1 MRNSNEGDSMNRKE
15 EISLKE
21 ERVKNLMKS
30 LGLDGIVFKK
40 QSNFS
45 WLTGGGINMVPVCTD
60 MGFTTIL
67 VTEKEKYLIS
77 NCIESTRNMEEENL
91 EDFGFNLLEY
101 EWFESREQDL
111 IKKIVPSLNVGCD
124 VSVYSLKNIEPQI
137 KEIRYSLTPSEIERY
152 LWLGEKTSE
161 AIESVLIDI
170 EKPGFTEA
178 EITGELAKRL
188 WKDRIDPVGYQAA
201 ADERAYKYRH
211 PIPTEKKIDKSLM
224 LCVMS
229 RKWGLITTIT
239 RLLNF
244 GEVSEKIKKQYRDNV
259 YIECEMIAATKPGT
273 QTNRI
278 FNSARDLYEE
288 LGYHNEWKLHHQGG
302 AMGYDVRDYICSGDS
317 KEVVQENQVFC
328 WNPSISGTK
337 SEDAFIA
344 IKDGFKFIT
353 KPVLFPSLEI
363 KAGDIIFQRPDILEK

>member
-1 MRNSNEGDSMNRKE
+1 MNRKE
-15 EISLKE
+15 EISIKE
-21 ERVKNLMKS
+21 KRVRELMKS
-30 LGLDGIVFKK
+30 LGLEGIVFKK

-45 WLTGGGINMVPVCTD
+45 WFTGGSINMVPICTE

-77 NCIESTRNMEEENL
+77 NRIESARNMEEENL
-91 EDFGFNLLEY
+91 KDLGFNLLEY
-101 EWFESREQDL
+101 EWFESKEYDL

-124 VSVYSLKNIEPQI
+124 VSIYSLKNIEPQI
-137 KEIRYSLTPSEIERY
+137 KEIRYSLTSAEIERY

-161 AIESVLIDI
+161 AIESVLM
-170 EKPGFTEA
+170 EVEFEHTEA

-188 WKDRIDPVGYQAA
+188 WKSRIDPVGYQAA

-211 PIPTEKKIDKSLM
+211 PIPTEKKTKKSLM
-224 LCVMS
+224 LCVMA
-229 RKWGLITTIT
+229 RKWGLIATIT

-244 GEVSEKIKKQYRDNV
+244 GEVSEKIRKQYRDNA
-259 YIECEMIAATKPGT
+259 YIECEMIAATNPGVK
-273 QTNRI
+273 TNSI
-278 FNSARDLYEE
+278 FNKACELYEE

-302 AMGYDVRDYICSGDS
+302 AMGYDVRDYVCSSDS

-337 SEDAFIA
+337 SEDAFITM
-344 IKDGFKFIT
+344 KGGFKFIT

-363 KAGDIIFQRPDILEK
+363 KVGDIIFHRPNILQK

>member
-1 MRNSNEGDSMNRKE
+1 MDRQEEVSIKE
-15 EISLKE
+15 K
-21 ERVKNLMKS
+21 RVRDLIRS
-30 LGLDGIVFKK
+30 LGLEGIALKK

-45 WLTGGGINMVPVCTD
+45 WFTGGGINMVPVCTE

-77 NCIESTRNMEEENL
+77 NRIESARNMEEEGL
-91 EDFGFNLLEY
+91 KDLGFNLLEF
-101 EWFESREQDL
+101 EWFGSREQDL

-124 VSVYSLKNIEPQI
+124 VSVYGLENIEPQI
-137 KEIRYSLTPSEIERY
+137 KEIRYSLTSSEIERY

-161 AIESVLIDI
+161 AIESVLMDV
-170 EKPGFTEA
+170 KQPGFTEA
-178 EITGELAKRL
+178 EITGELARRL
-188 WKDRIDPVGYQAA
+188 WKKRIDPVGYQAA

-211 PIPTEKKIDKSLM
+211 PIPTEKKIEKSLM
-224 LCVMS
+224 LCVMA

-244 GEVSEKIKKQYRDNV
+244 GEIPEKIKKQYRDNA
-259 YIECEMIAATKPGT
+259 YIECEMIAATKPGI
-273 QTNRI
+273 QTYKI
-278 FNSARDLYEE
+278 FKRACDLYEE
-288 LGYHNEWKLHHQGG
+288 LGYHDEWKLHHQGG
-302 AMGYDVRDYICSGDS
+302 AMGYDVRDYVCSSDS
-317 KEVVQENQVFC
+317 KEIVQENQVFC

-337 SEDAFIA
+337 SEDAFVA
-344 IKDGFKFIT
+344 ASNGFKFIT